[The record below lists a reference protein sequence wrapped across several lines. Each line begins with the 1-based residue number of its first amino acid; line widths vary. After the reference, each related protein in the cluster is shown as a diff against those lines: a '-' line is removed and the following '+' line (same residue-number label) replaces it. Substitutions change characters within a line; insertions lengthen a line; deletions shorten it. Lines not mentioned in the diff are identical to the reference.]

1 MKSIFNVCLL
11 FALFAATAISCTES
25 ENLDEVT
32 TRATQSSLILASP
45 TEISFSD
52 GVIGET
58 QTKDV
63 TVVSAGLTPL
73 TVLTA
78 FDIIVQGAD
87 ASQFS
92 IERPSLSL
100 IGLLEALLGNGYTFT
115 VNYTPTTTET
125 TNATVL
131 VNASILGVLLP
142 TQLEIP
148 VTANADTF
156 DGTGPQLASSGMLT
170 AEFVGFDPE
179 QPLNAIFQTEILFDR
194 EIILVGANAVSG
206 PTPGF
211 FRRVFTQGRN
221 LIAQASIALSQVQNF
236 TGTIL
241 INVDAIIDANG
252 DPLQEAI
259 FLDFGLGDIPL

>member
-11 FALFAATAISCTES
+11 FALFVATAISCTES
-25 ENLDEVT
+25 ENLDEPI
-32 TRATQSSLILASP
+32 TRATQVSMILASP

-52 GVIGET
+52 GIIGET
-58 QTKDV
+58 QTMDV

-87 ASQFS
+87 AAQFS
-92 IERPSLSL
+92 VQRPSLSL

-115 VNYTPTTTET
+115 VNYTPTTAET
-125 TNATVL
+125 SNATVL
-131 VNASILGVLLP
+131 INASILGVLLP

-148 VTANADTF
+148 VTGNADTF
-156 DGTGPQLASSGMLT
+156 NGTGPQLVSSGNLT
-170 AEFVGFDPE
+170 ADFVEFDPE
-179 QPLNAIFQTEILFDR
+179 NPLSAIFQIEITFDR
-194 EIILVGANAVSG
+194 EIALTSANAVSG

-211 FRRVFTQGRN
+211 FKRVITQGRR
-221 LIAQASIALSQVQNF
+221 LAAQASIALNQIENF

-241 INVDAIIDANG
+241 IDVDAIIDANG

-259 FLDFGLGDIPL
+259 SLDFGLGDIPL